1 MTRGILLAGNESS
14 LSAAVALEA
23 AKRVEYFAAAFI
35 PNRLAN
41 PLELTTLPA
50 AESLIP
56 LHWNPGSPVSART
69 LILAAENRL
78 EHINEALLIC
88 VPPSVRKH
96 PGALAATEIE
106 IMVNDHIKGWF
117 FLVKELTAL
126 FRMKKTGT
134 LALILSELEPG
145 GGKEDAP
152 DLMGISAVESFRA
165 FTQGLLHSSLEEPFR
180 ILGFSAAASSNTGEF
195 AAFIFKCLEEGGKRN
210 NGKWLRFGKGR
221 GLFGRY

>member
-1 MTRGILLAGNESS
+1 MSS
-14 LSAAVALEA
+14 AVAVEA

-35 PNRLAN
+35 PNRLTE
-41 PLELTTLPA
+41 PIGPKTLPA

-69 LILAAENRL
+69 LILATENRL

-88 VPPSVRKH
+88 VPPSVRRH
-96 PGALAATEIE
+96 PGELVATEIE

-126 FRMKKTGT
+126 FRVKKTGT
-134 LALILSELEPG
+134 LALVLSELDPG
-145 GGKEDAP
+145 GGREEAP
-152 DLMGISAVESFRA
+152 DLLGACAVESFRA
-165 FTQGLLHSSLEEPFR
+165 FTQGLLYSSLEEPFR
-180 ILGFSAAASSNTGEF
+180 ILGFCASESSNDPDF
-195 AAFIFKCLEEGGKRN
+195 AAFIFKVLEEGGKRN

-221 GLFGRY
+221 GIFGRY

>member
-14 LSAAVALEA
+14 LSAAVAVEA

-35 PNRLAN
+35 PNRLAD
-41 PLELTTLPA
+41 PVEAKTLPA

-96 PGALAATEIE
+96 PGELVAPEIE

-126 FRMKKTGT
+126 FRVKKTGT
-134 LALILSELEPG
+134 LALVLSELDPG
-145 GGKEDAP
+145 GGKDEAP

-165 FTQGLLHSSLEEPFR
+165 FTQGLLNSSLEEPFR
-180 ILGFSAAASSNTGEF
+180 ILGFSASESSNTVEF
-195 AAFIFKCLEEGGKRN
+195 AAFIFKFLEEGGKRN

-221 GLFGRY
+221 GLFSRY